1 MTSRIPKTELA
12 GRKILSSS
20 IPVRDL
26 NAKLG
31 TVLSV
36 FVHPSLPLI

>member
-12 GRKILSSS
+12 GSKDSLLIH
-20 IPVRDL
+20 PVRDL